1 MKKNDEIKNETMET
15 VIEEVKDVTVE
26 ETQNETEE
34 KVSVFSKARAF
45 YDKHSTAF
53 KVGGAFVLGLVLS
66 YAVSRNAS
74 NDGDEEGE
82 FTIIDLDPVDC
93 SESVT
98 TDDSYSG
105 YDAE

>member
-15 VIEEVKDVTVE
+15 VVEDVKDVTNE

-34 KVSVFSKARAF
+34 KVSVFTKARAF

-66 YAVSRNAS
+66 YAANRNAS
-74 NDGDEEGE
+74 DNSDEEGE
-82 FTIIDLDPVDC
+82 FTIIDLDPVDY
-93 SESVT
+93 SEDET
-98 TDDSYSG
+98 KDDSYSG